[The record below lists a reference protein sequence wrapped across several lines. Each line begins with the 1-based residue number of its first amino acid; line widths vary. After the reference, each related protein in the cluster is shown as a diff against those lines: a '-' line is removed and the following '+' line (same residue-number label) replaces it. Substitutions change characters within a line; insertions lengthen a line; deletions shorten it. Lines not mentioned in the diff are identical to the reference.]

1 MKWYSI
7 NFLHI
12 IILVLAIVLCEN
24 FSCAATEGTIEK
36 ILANKDS
43 FDGKEVSVSGMV
55 SKPKFRRRGI
65 KTNILPYRSPMNLK
79 ALSMFLCGD
88 TQRSKRFRK
97 SK

>member
-55 SKPKFRRRGI
+55 SKPFEGKNEYTTLSLANESKSVWGHSKI
-65 KTNILPYRSPMNLK
+65 KEV
-79 ALSMFLCGD
+79 
-88 TQRSKRFRK
+88 
-97 SK
+97 